1 MLTLLLKTDVV
12 VGEEETVVKTVEEVT
27 GVTGVIAGT
36 VTETIVKDKDTVSAI
51 DTIVKESDSVDVEVV
66 VGDKKTKTVVDT
78 TTITDETKPDTVTT
92 GVVVGAVTEAIVT
105 DKEVTTV
112 VEDIVKKTD
121 TVDVDVIVGEQE
133 VDTITKDKTTSDSH
147 IDVIVKETKQV
158 VDDKKTVVDVSET
171 ESSGVIAGAVTEAI
185 VSDKKVASAVES
197 IVTDAESVTVEIVGG
212 DKKVDT
218 VVDTSAVGQ
227 VASKVDT
234 VKKTD
239 ISKDFEN
246 VKDTTKDSVTSKVG
260 TVAAGI
266 VAGAVVEAI
275 ANDKP
280 SQIETTVRESKGTI
294 VEVTADDKK
303 SEVVIGEV
311 DIEDATVSKIDVTV
325 KETVNSDVISVEDV
339 VTDTSATVITGTTT
353 EAISTDK
360 ETSPSVEVITGDKKV
375 DTVFEIT
382 TEDKIN
388 IIVKDSDASTT
399 DVIVGEVETVV
410 DVRTETVTTGIVTDA
425 VVEAISK
432 DKETLEAIQ
441 AITKN
446 VSSIDVDVI
455 VTDKTQPISEGE
467 TSATKIEIII
477 KDITEVVDTE
487 GVVISEK
494 DTEGVVG
501 SVSSAV
507 TDVLAKDKET
517 LAKIDAAIKESDSV
531 IIELVAGEKKAGV
544 VVDTT
549 VEKVTIDET
558 DVVKDT
564 SSVPV
569 DHEKD
574 IIRDTVTEII
584 TGDKETG
591 SAIETI
597 VKESDSITVVVG
609 TAEKK
614 VESVDTVTEN
624 KTIVD
629 STVDDVKHKSD
640 TVVDTSNIVVE
651 TEVADIISDT
661 VVKVITA
668 DKEIASTIKE
678 SDSVIVEVSADDKK
692 SRGVIDV
699 PKKEKKTTTETVEEI
714 ITSET
719 KAPTVISVDV
729 LGDKDVVSTVK
740 ETSSFEIV
748 SDSDKK
754 IEIVE
759 ASKPVQEQ
767 TVIEFVTKNEAVAAG
782 VVVGTVTEAVIRDQ
796 KVVSAIEDIV
806 KKYGDVSIEVVTT
819 EKPTGSITADSKIG
833 IIIKE
838 TEIVNNQRIKEI
850 ETAPVDATGII
861 ASAVAERIVKDK
873 ETASKVGNII
883 EQSDSV
889 AIEVIAG
896 TTVTQNVIDVTDV
909 VIDETQVKTE
919 IVSIPEAITAGV
931 IAGGVVSAVIG
942 SEKVLSN
949 VDTIVK
955 GSGSFDIEVITDK
968 DTDKVK
974 PTSQIGFVLKESAP
988 VDSTV
993 TKKDNTSIGAIV
1005 ARTIAESVLG
1015 NKDTSSVVGNTA
1027 QTSDAIAIQII
1038 SGDEKVETVVD
1049 TTTIVTEEIDIVE
1062 KVVTETVANDIKE
1075 ISVIDTKKPKSVDI
1089 IDEKTTAIIE
1099 DKTIHTS
1106 QVDVIQKETDQC
1118 IIGDKKTVTKPNT
1131 GVSKTEGAVAAVIA
1145 D

>member
-1 MLTLLLKTDVV
+1 M
-12 VGEEETVVKTVEEVT
+12 
-27 GVTGVIAGT
+27 
-36 VTETIVKDKDTVSAI
+36 SF
-51 DTIVKESDSVDVEVV
+51 
-66 VGDKKTKTVVDT
+66 
-78 TTITDETKPDTVTT
+78 
-92 GVVVGAVTEAIVT
+92 
-105 DKEVTTV
+105 
-112 VEDIVKKTD
+112 
-121 TVDVDVIVGEQE
+121 
-133 VDTITKDKTTSDSH
+133 
-147 IDVIVKETKQV
+147 
-158 VDDKKTVVDVSET
+158 
-171 ESSGVIAGAVTEAI
+171 GVIAGAVTEAI

-218 VVDTSAVGQ
+218 VVDTSAVEQ

-311 DIEDATVSKIDVTV
+311 DIEDATVSKVDVTV

-375 DTVFEIT
+375 DTVFETT

-569 DHEKD
+569 NHEKD

-614 VESVDTVTEN
+614 VESVVDTVTEN

-629 STVDDVKHKSD
+629 STVDDVKHKSV

-651 TEVADIISDT
+651 TEVANIISDT
-661 VVKVITA
+661 VVEVITV

-782 VVVGTVTEAVIRDQ
+782 VVVGAVTEAVIRDQ

-806 KKYGDVSIEVVTT
+806 KKHGDVSIEVVTT

-861 ASAVAERIVKDK
+861 ASVVAERIVKDK

-919 IVSIPEAITAGV
+919 VVSIPEAITAGV

-1118 IIGDKKTVTKPNT
+1118 ITGDKKTVTKPNT

-1145 D
+1145 GAVTDAIITDKETTTAVEDIAKTDTIDVDVIVGEQERPSKLLTIRRLLLMTRRLLLMSLRLR

>member
-1 MLTLLLKTDVV
+1 MLKSLL
-12 VGEEETVVKTVEEVT
+12 
-27 GVTGVIAGT
+27 
-36 VTETIVKDKDTVSAI
+36 
-51 DTIVKESDSVDVEVV
+51 
-66 VGDKKTKTVVDT
+66 
-78 TTITDETKPDTVTT
+78 PDTVAT
-92 GVVVGAVTEAIVT
+92 GVVVGAVTEAIIT
-105 DKEVTTV
+105 DKETTTV
-112 VEDIVKKTD
+112 VEDIVKKTESI
-121 TVDVDVIVGEQE
+121 DVDVIVGEQE
-133 VDTITKDKTTSDSH
+133 VDIVTKDKTTSDSH

-185 VSDKKVASAVES
+185 VNDKKVASAVES
-197 IVTDAESVTVEIVGG
+197 IVTDAESVIVEIIGG

-218 VVDTSAVGQ
+218 VVDTSAVEQ

-239 ISKDFEN
+239 TSKDFEN
-246 VKDTTKDSVTSKVG
+246 VKDTTKDSVTSKIG

-280 SQIETTVRESKGTI
+280 SEIETTVKESKGTI

-311 DIEDATVSKIDVTV
+311 DTEDATVSKVDVTI
-325 KETVNSDVISVEDV
+325 KETVTSDVISVEDV
-339 VTDTSATVITGTTT
+339 VADTSATVITGITT
-353 EAISTDK
+353 EDISTDK
-360 ETSPSVEVITGDKKV
+360 ETSASVEVITGDKKI
-375 DTVFEIT
+375 DTVLETT
-382 TEDKIN
+382 TEDKVN

-399 DVIVGEVETVV
+399 DVIVGEVETAV
-410 DVRTETVTTGIVTDA
+410 DVVSTETVTTGIVTDA

-446 VSSIDVDVI
+446 ASSIDVDVI

-467 TSATKIEIII
+467 TSATKIKVII

-494 DTEGVVG
+494 DTEGVIS
-501 SVSSAV
+501 SVSSAI
-507 TDVLAKDKET
+507 TDVLVKDKET
-517 LAKIDAAIKESDSV
+517 LAKVDAVIKESDSV
-531 IIELVAGEKKAGV
+531 VIELVAGEKKIGV

-549 VEKVTIDET
+549 MEKVTIDET

-564 SSVPV
+564 SFVVPV
-569 DHEKD
+569 NHEKD

-584 TGDKETG
+584 TSDKETG

-614 VESVDTVTEN
+614 VESVVDTITEN

-629 STVDDVKHKSD
+629 STVDVVKHKSD
-640 TVVDTSNIVVE
+640 TVVDTSNIEVE

-661 VVKVITA
+661 VVEVIAA

-678 SDSVIVEVSADDKK
+678 SDSVIVEVSAGDKK

-699 PKKEKKTTTETVEEI
+699 SKKENKATTEAVEKI

-719 KAPTVISVDV
+719 KAPTIISVDV
-729 LGDKDVVSTVK
+729 LDDKDVVSTVK

-754 IEIVE
+754 IETVGV
-759 ASKPVQEQ
+759 SKPVQEQ
-767 TVIEFVTKNEAVAAG
+767 TIIEFVTKNEAVATG
-782 VVVGTVTEAVIRDQ
+782 IVVGAVTEAVIRDQ

-833 IIIKE
+833 IIVKE
-838 TEIVNNQRIKEI
+838 TEVVNDQRIKEI
-850 ETAPVDATGII
+850 ETAPVDTTGII
-861 ASAVAERIVKDK
+861 ASVVAERIVKDK
-873 ETASKVGNII
+873 ETASKVGTII
-883 EQSDSV
+883 GQSDSV
-889 AIEVIAG
+889 VIEVITG

-919 IVSIPEAITAGV
+919 TVSIPEAITAGV

-949 VDTIVK
+949 VDTIVQ
-955 GSGSFDIEVITDK
+955 GSGSFDVELITDK
-968 DTDKVK
+968 DTDKYK
-974 PTSQIGFVLKESAP
+974 STSQIGFVLKESAP
-988 VDSTV
+988 VDSAV
-993 TKKDNTSIGAIV
+993 TKKDNASIGAIV

-1038 SGDEKVETVVD
+1038 SGDEKVETVID

-1075 ISVIDTKKPKSVDI
+1075 ISVIDTKKPKSVDV
-1089 IDEKTTAIIE
+1089 DEKTTAIIE
-1099 DKTIHTS
+1099 EKTAHTS
-1106 QVDVIQKETDQC
+1106 QVDVIQKETGQRA
-1118 IIGDKKTVTKPNT
+1118 IGDKTITKPNT
-1131 GVSKTEGAVAAVIA
+1131 GVSKTESAVAAVVVGAVTEAIVA
-1145 D
+1145 DKETTTVVEDIVKKTESIDVDVIVGEQEVDIKPSKLLMTRRLLLMSLRLR